1 MDVLDLKSLY
11 TVGCFALFI
20 GIAVWAFSR
29 RKKAEFEE
37 AAKLPLADD

>member
-11 TVGCFALFI
+11 TVGCFVLFI